1 MQKELKAI
9 DTQIETNTKIAEL
22 EAKTENKALKEVE
35 EANTFISHEA
45 KMVTQSE
52 DILTNVTTSE
62 AQAEQAEILFDETKE
77 EDGKEE
83 EAVGEEILLFQKNAT
98 ATEKEVELQEER
110 QYLNNRTTYYIT
122 YRR

>member
-62 AQAEQAEILFDETKE
+62 TQAEKAEILFDETKE

-98 ATEKEVELQEER
+98 ATEKEIELQEER

>member
-77 EDGKEE
+77 ENGKEE

>member
-45 KMVTQSE
+45 KMVSQSE

-62 AQAEQAEILFDETKE
+62 TQAEQAEILFDETKE

>member
-35 EANTFISHEA
+35 EANTYISHEA
-45 KMVTQSE
+45 KMVTQAE

-98 ATEKEVELQEER
+98 ATEKEVQL
-110 QYLNNRTTYYIT
+110 
-122 YRR
+122 

>member
-9 DTQIETNTKIAEL
+9 ETQIETNTKIAEL